1 MSAAEPPQGANSAPW
16 GGSEAAQPRAWGGHT
31 AETVQAPP
39 GRSEVERV
47 KEASDYLRGTI
58 VQSLANPI
66 TGALADS
73 DAQLIKFHG
82 SYQQDD
88 RDLRDERRRRKL
100 EPLYSF
106 MVRVRAPGGV
116 VTPWQWLVLDE
127 LARTHANGS
136 LRLTTRQSFQFHGIL
151 KPRLKQTIAAVNET
165 LLTTIAACGDVNRN
179 VMCNPNPYQSA
190 LHGEV
195 FDWASR
201 ISEELKPRTRAYH
214 EIWLDDALV
223 AGGEPDDEP
232 LYGRTYLPRKF
243 KIAIAVPPSND
254 VDVFAHD
261 LGFIAIVDDDARLA
275 GFNVTV
281 GGGMGMTHSEP
292 ATYPRLGDVIGF
304 CRPEQMLAVTEQ
316 VVAIQR
322 DYGDRSDR
330 KHARLKYTIDDRSVD
345 WFSAELAARLRA
357 PLEASRPFRFEH
369 NGDRYGWT
377 EGVGGKLHL
386 TLFVENGRVQDAPQM
401 SLMSGLRE
409 IAKVHDGD
417 FRLTANQN
425 LIVANV
431 DPAKRPAIESLLA
444 QHRIE
449 VDGRSAVRV
458 NSMACVAL
466 PSCGLAM
473 AESERYLPTLI
484 DKLERVLDESGLRHD
499 AITVRMTGC
508 PNGCARPYV
517 AEIAFVGKSLGKYN
531 VYLGGG
537 FAGDRLNRL
546 YRSALSEDEILAELT
561 PIIRRYAAE
570 RRSGERFGDFVIRA
584 GYVSE
589 VTSGRT
595 FHA

>member
-1 MSAAEPPQGANSAPW
+1 MNDTAQGAGPS
-16 GGSEAAQPRAWGGHT
+16 Q
-31 AETVQAPP
+31 
-39 GRSEVERV
+39 VERV
-47 KEASDYLRGTI
+47 KEESNYLRGSI
-58 VQSLANPI
+58 VASLANPI
-66 TGALADS
+66 TGALAES
-73 DAQLIKFHG
+73 DAQLLKFHG

-100 EPLYSF
+100 EPLYAF
-106 MVRVRAPGGV
+106 MVRVRASGGV
-116 VTPWQWLVLDE
+116 VTPKQWLVLDE

-151 KPRLKQTIAAVNET
+151 KPRLKETIATVNHA

-261 LGFIAIVDDDARLA
+261 LGFIAIIDDDAGLA
-275 GFNVTV
+275 GFDVTV

-304 CRPEQMLAVTEQ
+304 CRPERMLAVTEQ

-345 WFSAELAARLRA
+345 WFSAELAARLGA
-357 PLEASRPFRFEH
+357 PLEPPRPFRFEH

-386 TLFVENGRVQDAPQM
+386 TLFIENGRVQDAPQM
-401 SLMSGLRE
+401 SLMTGLRE

-431 DPAKRPAIESLLA
+431 DPAKRPAIESVLA

-466 PSCGLAM
+466 PTCGLAM

-570 RRSGERFGDFVIRA
+570 RRSGERFGDFAIRA
-584 GYVSE
+584 GYVLE
-589 VTSGRT
+589 VASGRT

>member
-1 MSAAEPPQGANSAPW
+1 MNDSAQSAPL
-16 GGSEAAQPRAWGGHT
+16 SQ
-31 AETVQAPP
+31 
-39 GRSEVERV
+39 VEHV
-47 KEASDYLRGTI
+47 KEDSDFLRGSI
-58 VQSLANPI
+58 VESLANPI

-100 EPLYSF
+100 EPLYAF

-116 VTPWQWLVLDE
+116 VTPTQWLVLDE

-151 KPRLKQTIAAVNET
+151 KPRLKETIAAVNRA

-179 VMCNPNPYQSA
+179 VMCNPNPYQSP
-190 LHGEV
+190 LHSDV
-195 FDWASR
+195 YDWACR
-201 ISEELKPRTRAYH
+201 ISERLTPQTRAYH
-214 EIWLDDALV
+214 EIWLDGERV
-223 AGGEPDDEP
+223 AGGEPEREP

-261 LGFIAIVDDDARLA
+261 LGFIAIVENDRLA

-304 CRPEQMLAVTEQ
+304 CRPGNTLAVAEQ

-322 DYGDRSDR
+322 DYGDRGDR
-330 KHARLKYTIDDRSVD
+330 KHARLKYTIDDRGVD
-345 WFSAELAARLRA
+345 WFKDELAKRLGSR
-357 PLEASRPFRFEH
+357 LDEARPFRFED

-377 EGVGGKLHL
+377 QGVGGKHHL
-386 TLFVENGRVQDAPQM
+386 TLFIENGRVSDAPRM
-401 SLMSGLRE
+401 SLMTGLRE

-425 LIVANV
+425 LIIANV
-431 DPAKRPAIESLLA
+431 DPEKRAAIERLLA
-444 QHRIE
+444 QHRIGI
-449 VDGRSAVRV
+449 DGRSVLRMNA
-458 NSMACVAL
+458 MACVAL
-466 PSCGLAM
+466 PTCGLAM

-484 DKLERVLDESGLRHD
+484 DKLEPLLAECGLRDD

-508 PNGCARPYV
+508 PNGCARPYL
-517 AEIAFVGKSLGKYN
+517 AEIAFVGKSPGRYN

-537 FAGDRLNRL
+537 FAGDRLNKL
-546 YRSALSEDEILAELT
+546 FRSAQNESEILTELA
-561 PIIRRYAAE
+561 PVLRRYAAE
-570 RRSGERFGDFVIRA
+570 RDPGERFGDFAIRA
-584 GYVSE
+584 GYVRE

-595 FHA
+595 FHD

>member
-1 MSAAEPPQGANSAPW
+1 MNDSAQV
-16 GGSEAAQPRAWGGHT
+16 AALSQ
-31 AETVQAPP
+31 
-39 GRSEVERV
+39 VEHV
-47 KEASDYLRGTI
+47 KEDSDFLRGSI
-58 VQSLANPI
+58 VESLANPI

-100 EPLYSF
+100 EPLYAF

-116 VTPWQWLVLDE
+116 VTPTQWLVLDE

-151 KPRLKQTIAAVNET
+151 KPSLKETIAAVNHA

-179 VMCNPNPYQSA
+179 VMCNPNPYQSPVHA
-190 LHGEV
+190 DV
-195 FDWASR
+195 YAWACR
-201 ISEELKPRTRAYH
+201 ISERLTPQTRAYH
-214 EIWLDDALV
+214 EIWLDGERV
-223 AGGEPDDEP
+223 AGGEPEREP

-261 LGFIAIVDDDARLA
+261 LGFIAIVEDGRLA
-275 GFNVTV
+275 GFNVTA

-304 CRPEQMLAVTEQ
+304 CRPENTLAVAEQ

-330 KHARLKYTIDDRSVD
+330 KHARLKYTIDDRGVD
-345 WFSAELAARLRA
+345 WFKDELAKRLGA
-357 PLEASRPFRFEH
+357 PLDEPRPFRFED

-377 EGVGGKLHL
+377 EGVGSKHHL
-386 TLFVENGRVQDAPQM
+386 TLFIENGRVSDAPRM
-401 SLMSGLRE
+401 SLMTGLRK

-425 LIVANV
+425 LIIANV
-431 DPAKRPAIESLLA
+431 DPAKRAAIERLLA
-444 QHRIE
+444 QHRIAI
-449 VDGRSAVRV
+449 DGRSALRV
-458 NSMACVAL
+458 NAMACVAL
-466 PSCGLAM
+466 PTCGLAM

-484 DKLERVLDESGLRHD
+484 AKLEPLLAECGLRDD

-508 PNGCARPYV
+508 PNGCARPYL
-517 AEIAFVGKSLGKYN
+517 AEIAFVGKSPGRYN

-537 FAGDRLNRL
+537 FAGDRLNKL
-546 YRSALSEDEILAELT
+546 FRSALNESEILAELA
-561 PIIRRYAAE
+561 PVLRRYAAQRE
-570 RRSGERFGDFVIRA
+570 AGERFGDFAIRT
-584 GYVSE
+584 GYVRE

-595 FHA
+595 FHD

>member
-1 MSAAEPPQGANSAPW
+1 MND
-16 GGSEAAQPRAWGGHT
+16 
-31 AETVQAPP
+31 TVQAPP

-88 RDLRDERRRRKL
+88 RDLRDDRRRRKL

-136 LRLTTRQSFQFHGIL
+136 LRLTTRQSFQLHGIR
-151 KPRLKQTIAAVNET
+151 KPRLKETIAAVNET

-201 ISEELKPRTRAYH
+201 ISEELEPKTRAYL

-261 LGFIAIVDDDARLA
+261 LGFIAIVDDNGSLA

-281 GGGMGMTHSEP
+281 GGGMGMTHGEP
-292 ATYPRLGDVIGF
+292 ATYPRLGDVIGS
-304 CRPEQMLAVTEQ
+304 CRPGQMLAVTEQ

-330 KHARLKYTIDDRSVD
+330 KHARLKYTIDDRGVD
-345 WFSAELAARLRA
+345 WFSSELAARLGT
-357 PLEASRPFRFEH
+357 PLDPPRPFRFEH
-369 NGDRYGWT
+369 NGDRYGWV

-386 TLFVENGRVQDAPQM
+386 TLFVENGRVRDTPST
-401 SLMSGLRE
+401 SLMTGLRE
-409 IAKVHDGD
+409 IAKAHDGD

-425 LIVANV
+425 LIIANV

-444 QHRIE
+444 QHQVD
-449 VDGRSAVRV
+449 VDGRSGMRV

-466 PSCGLAM
+466 PTCGLAM

-484 DKLERVLDESGLRHD
+484 GKLERILDDSGLADD

-517 AEIAFVGKSLGKYN
+517 AEIAFVGKSPGKYN

-537 FAGDRLNRL
+537 FAGDRLNKL
-546 YRSALSEDEILAELT
+546 YRSALAEDEILAELA
-561 PIIRRYAAE
+561 PIIRRYASD
-570 RRSGERFGDFVIRA
+570 RRNGERFGDFVIRA
-584 GYVSE
+584 GYVE
-589 VTSGRT
+589 AVTSGRT